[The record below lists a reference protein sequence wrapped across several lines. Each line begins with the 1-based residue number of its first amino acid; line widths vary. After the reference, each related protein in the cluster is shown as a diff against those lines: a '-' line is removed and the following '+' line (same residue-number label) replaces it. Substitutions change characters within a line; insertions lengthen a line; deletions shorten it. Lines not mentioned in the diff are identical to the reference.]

1 MPLGPAGGA
10 GFVAPLAAQTDAD
23 QGAPAA
29 GQAGPVDVIVAD
41 GFVYDGTGAPW
52 IKADVA
58 VRGDRIVAV
67 GDLDEVEAERRIDAT
82 GLYVAP
88 GFIDVHTHAGEGLAT
103 AELSHAEPLLA
114 QGLTTVMVNP
124 DGGGEV
130 DLAAQRE
137 AFLTQGIGV
146 NIGQMVPHGEVRREV
161 MGEEDRHATAEELE
175 RMRALVRTGMEEGAF
190 GLSSGLFYAPG
201 SFAGISELVELGR
214 VVGEHGGLYTSHIRD
229 ESDYSIGLVA
239 AVEEVIHVAREAE
252 IPGIVTHVKALGPRV
267 WGFSEA
273 VVQRIEGARADGV
286 EMWADQY
293 PYDASATGLSS
304 ALVPRSAMAGGTD
317 VMLERLRDEGQLSAL
332 RPEIAENLE
341 RRGGADRIQIRTF
354 APDTSLEGVRLSEIA
369 EARGLDPIEAT
380 VEMLLEA
387 EGEVGIVSY
396 NMLGEDIETF
406 MRQPWRI
413 TASDGDLV
421 PMGEGV
427 PHPRSYGTFPRM
439 IAQYARDEEVVPV
452 ATAIHSMTGL
462 PATVYRMKDRGF
474 VREGLIADLMVF
486 DLDAL
491 REVGTFTD
499 PHHLAEGVEYVFVNG
514 ELAIDG
520 GAFTNAR
527 SGRVLDRNGEDHRVG
542 E

>member
-1 MPLGPAGGA
+1 MRHTMTWLAITLASTSSVSPLI
-10 GFVAPLAAQTDAD
+10 AQTAGDA
-23 QGAPAA
+23 AEPA
-29 GQAGPVDVIVAD
+29 DLLIED

-52 IKADVA
+52 IKADIA
-58 VRGDRIVAV
+58 VQGDRIVAV
-67 GDLDEVEAERRIDAT
+67 GELDDMEAARRIDAA
-82 GLYVAP
+82 GLTVTP
-88 GFIDVHTHAGEGLAT
+88 GFIDVHNHAGEGLAT
-103 AELSHAEPLLA
+103 AELSHGRSLLA

-124 DGGGEV
+124 DGGGPV

-137 AFLTQGIGV
+137 TFLTHGV
-146 NIGQMVPHGEVRREV
+146 GLNVGQMIGHNAVRTEV
-161 MGEEDRHATAEELE
+161 MGEEDRHASPEEVE
-175 RMRALVRTGMEEGAF
+175 RMRALVRAGMEEGAF
-190 GLSSGLFYAPG
+190 GLSSGLFYVPG
-201 SFAGISELVELGR
+201 SFADISELVELGR

-273 VVQRIEGARADGV
+273 VVQRIEGARAEGV
-286 EMWADQY
+286 EMWVDQY

-304 ALVPRSAMAGGTD
+304 ALIPRSAMAGGTEAM
-317 VMLERLRDEGQLSAL
+317 VGRLRDEAERAAL
-332 RPEIAENLE
+332 RPEIEENLE

-354 APDTSLEGVRLSEIA
+354 EPDTALEGQRLSDIA
-369 EARGLDPIEAT
+369 EARGLDPIDAT

-387 EGEVGIVSY
+387 DGEVGIVSY
-396 NMLGEDIETF
+396 NMLERDIETF

-439 IAQYARDEEVVPV
+439 IALYAREEGVVPV

-462 PATVYRMKDRGF
+462 PATVYRMRDRGLIE
-474 VREGLIADLMVF
+474 EGMIADIAVF

-499 PHHLAEGVEYVFVNG
+499 PHHLAEGMEYLLVNG
-514 ELAIDG
+514 TLAIDG
-520 GAFTNAR
+520 GEFADLAG
-527 SGRVLDRNGEDHRVG
+527 GRVLDRGGEDRRSG